1 LISKRQQK
9 EDVETDITIKR
20 LGDGIM
26 PVETE
31 IVTQSGDTIRKMW
44 DGAER
49 ETTMSFITSSK
60 FRNFELDPDD
70 VILDQNRLNNSKFHI
85 KSFLYP
91 DFPSM

>member
-1 LISKRQQK
+1 MISKRQQK

-26 PVETE
+26 PGETE

-44 DGAER
+44 DSAER

-60 FRNFELDPDD
+60 FRNFEPDPDD
-70 VILDQNRLNNSKFHI
+70 VILDQNSLNNRKFHI